1 MYFNANIL
9 LILLTKLFPFTA
21 LVATYGDVNAA
32 IDRLLGGS
40 RPEGNQQS

>member
-1 MYFNANIL
+1 MKFI
-9 LILLTKLFPFTA
+9 TKISNKIFFFLFTA

-32 IDRLLGGS
+32 IDRLLGAG